1 MTDYFNSMTQPEP
14 SIPNF
19 MSLSEK
25 PEFVSADSILSFL
38 SLAQLYPIPPP
49 TEMSSNYEQSPLFRV
64 LLRFHFSQ
72 NGKLA
77 DIHNHNN
84 LHTRQPQHEHC
95 KLQERSEET
104 RVNFGLRGLD
114 LGRNRRLRDPSQIGG
129 GAMLRMRANH
139 QLVPPCSL
147 PISLTDTECD
157 DTQKKRAR
165 SQDTTRMESL
175 AV

>member
-1 MTDYFNSMTQPEP
+1 MDGSRSWYLLLFPRCQVSLISTTLELDDSDSFNSMTQPEP

-84 LHTRQPQHEHC
+84 LHTRQPQHKMNTANC
-95 KLQERSEET
+95 KSE
-104 RVNFGLRGLD
+104 VK
-114 LGRNRRLRDPSQIGG
+114 RRK
-129 GAMLRMRANH
+129 
-139 QLVPPCSL
+139 
-147 PISLTDTECD
+147 E
-157 DTQKKRAR
+157 
-165 SQDTTRMESL
+165 
-175 AV
+175 